1 MTNQKQ
7 DAEEPN
13 EPRGIEIFTDR
24 KRQETAN
31 VRCKL
36 RAVEQVNVDLVSF
49 RPNDSCKFS
58 VFEEPRN
65 EKIKTANEN
74 SCKCNVLQ
82 AARKNHKVTPGVDVS
97 PRTDYQE
104 VIYGSGLHTANGP
117 VGSEADGF
125 DGDEVMRRAITD
137 TAFASNP
144 VRLKQEYEVSTPG
157 IASNNGSFLHDN
169 NNSKNLCCETQL
181 PLNGLVAKKFRGNDV
196 SCKEPAPITNSS
208 SRETCDS
215 VINSKVPKERLCCTF
230 KSICKE
236 AGNFDDVSI
245 QSRVCKNDPKKQN
258 LFLNDIEKDAVQ
270 NGEMID
276 TKGCTVTTDSL
287 VKSDNLAK
295 VIDCGNKDVNSDC
308 LCKWVNCNAMLN
320 DAVELKTHVK
330 EMHVKTM
337 AASDLFFCFWKGC
350 KVYNKPSSS
359 YNWLVKHVN
368 THVGIRP
375 FQCVIEP
382 CDLSFA
388 SHSALVRHV
397 QSHFNERSKYYKK
410 TKRFSKESSVSPSAR
425 CKEDETMSSSES
437 TSSKDLRKRRLKFFM
452 RRTRPVT
459 ACKHLLYLSYS
470 LYSLF

>member
-65 EKIKTANEN
+65 EKIKTANEK

-144 VRLKQEYEVSTPG
+144 VRLKQEYEDSTPG
-157 IASNNGSFLHDN
+157 LASNDGSFLHDN

-181 PLNGLVAKKFRGNDV
+181 PLNGLVAKKLRGNDV
-196 SCKEPAPITNSS
+196 SYKEPAPTTNSS

-236 AGNFDDVSI
+236 AGHFDDVSI

-295 VIDCGNKDVNSDC
+295 VNDCCNKDVNSDC

-410 TKRFSKESSVSPSAR
+410 TKSFSKESSVSPSAR